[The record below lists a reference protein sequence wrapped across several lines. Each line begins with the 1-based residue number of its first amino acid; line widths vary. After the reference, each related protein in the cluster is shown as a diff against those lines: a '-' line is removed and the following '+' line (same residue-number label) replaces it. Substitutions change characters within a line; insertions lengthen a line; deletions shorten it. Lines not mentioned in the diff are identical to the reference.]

1 METFAL
7 NLMPTLLPLP
17 AYPKA
22 GARLP
27 NSYNDPMRKDLDD
40 IFSAG
45 LAAADPA
52 EAVRRSL
59 RVESGSITAGGR
71 SFGADNVFV
80 VAAGKAAGAMAR
92 AAEDVL
98 DERISG
104 GLVVTKDGHD
114 PGPESFET
122 VFASHPEPDERGVE
136 AASKVQE
143 LAESLGEG
151 DLLLALI
158 SGGASAL
165 LADPAPPIELAD
177 LKELTGDLLR
187 SGADIGEINTVRKHV
202 SVLKGG
208 GLVRL
213 AHPAPTIAL
222 LLSDVVGD
230 DPSSIA
236 SGLTAPDPT
245 TLEDTRR
252 VLDRYEIE
260 PPESIV
266 AHLRTVEETPAS
278 DDPVF
283 EDVVNF
289 ICGGGRHAAEAA
301 AKKAGDLGYT
311 PLLLTTV
318 LTGDALGAASM
329 YAAIVRE
336 VMASGNPIQP
346 PCAIIS
352 GGEATV
358 TVRGNGTGGPNQEF
372 ALALAVELDGVD
384 GWAAFA
390 ADTDGN
396 DGSTDAAGG
405 IVDGGTAEKIRAV
418 DPAEALANNDSYT
431 ALEAGGALLVTGPTG
446 TNVNDL
452 RVVLVSTL

>member
-1 METFAL
+1 VREDLQEIFA
-7 NLMPTLLPLP
+7 
-17 AYPKA
+17 
-22 GARLP
+22 
-27 NSYNDPMRKDLDD
+27 
-40 IFSAG
+40 AG
-45 LAAADPA
+45 LAAADPQR
-52 EAVRRSL
+52 AVRREL
-59 RVESGSITAGGR
+59 ELEGGAILAGEKR
-71 SFGADNVFV
+71 FEPRRVFV
-80 VAAGKAAGAMAR
+80 LAAGKAAGAMAR
-92 AAEDVL
+92 AAKELLGEKV
-98 DERISG
+98 SG

-114 PGPESFET
+114 PGPEGFET

-136 AASKVQE
+136 AARRVQE
-143 LAESLGEG
+143 FAESLGED

-165 LADPAPPIELAD
+165 LADPAGSIDLAD
-177 LKELTGDLLR
+177 LKQLTSDLLK

-213 AHPAPTIAL
+213 AHPAPTTAL

-245 TLEDTRR
+245 TLGNTRR
-252 VLDRYEIE
+252 VLERYGIE
-260 PPESIV
+260 PPDSV
-266 AHLRTVEETPAS
+266 VDYLQSAEETPAP
-278 DDPVF
+278 DDTIF
-283 EDVVNF
+283 ENVVNR

-301 AKKAGDLGYT
+301 AKEAGELGYT
-311 PLLLTTV
+311 PLLLTTT

-329 YAAIVRE
+329 YASIIRE
-336 VMASGNPIQP
+336 VLASGNPARP
-346 PCAIIS
+346 PCAIVS

-358 TVRGNGTGGPNQEF
+358 TVRGSGTGGPNQEF
-372 ALALAVELDGVD
+372 ALALAVELDGVE
-384 GWAAFA
+384 GWTAFS

-405 IVDGGTAEKIRAV
+405 IVDDGSAQRIRDAGM
-418 DPAEALANNDSYT
+418 DPEGALADNDSYA
-431 ALEAGGALLVTGPTG
+431 ALDAGGALLLTGPTG

-452 RVVLVSTL
+452 RVALISRE

>member
-1 METFAL
+1 MHE
-7 NLMPTLLPLP
+7 
-17 AYPKA
+17 
-22 GARLP
+22 
-27 NSYNDPMRKDLDD
+27 DLQQ
-40 IFSAG
+40 IFSAS
-45 LAAADPA
+45 LAAADPQR
-52 EAVRRSL
+52 AVRRAL
-59 RVESGSITAGGR
+59 ELEGDAIVAEEERFEPR
-71 SFGADNVFV
+71 RVFV
-80 VAAGKAAGAMAR
+80 LAAGKAAGTMAK
-92 AAEDVL
+92 AAQELLGEKV
-98 DERISG
+98 SG
-104 GLVVTKDGHD
+104 GLVVTKDDHD
-114 PGPESFET
+114 PGPEGFET
-122 VFASHPEPDERGVE
+122 IFASHPEPDERGVE
-136 AASKVQE
+136 AARKAQE
-143 LAESLGEG
+143 SAESLGEG

-177 LKELTGDLLR
+177 LKKLTGDLLR

-230 DPSSIA
+230 EPSSIA

-245 TLEDTRR
+245 TLESTRR
-252 VLDRYEIE
+252 VLERYGIE
-260 PPESIV
+260 PPESIA
-266 AHLRTVEETPAS
+266 AHLRDVEETPAS
-278 DDPVF
+278 DDPIF
-283 EDVVNF
+283 ENVVNC

-301 AKKAGDLGYT
+301 AKKAGELGYA
-311 PLLLTTV
+311 PLLLTTT

-336 VMASGNPIQP
+336 VLESGNPSAP
-346 PCAIIS
+346 PCAIVS

-358 TVRGNGTGGPNQEF
+358 TVRGSGTGGPNQEF
-372 ALALAVELDGVD
+372 ALALALELDGVE

-390 ADTDGN
+390 VDTDGN

-405 IVDGGTAEKIRAV
+405 IVDGQTAEKIRDAGL
-418 DPAEALANNDSYT
+418 DSEEALANNDSNT

-446 TNVNDL
+446 TNVNDV
-452 RVVLVSTL
+452 RVALVSAR